1 MNGTTYNGTTLL
13 HVAVSRK
20 CDRTVDLLLAN
31 GADYMKK
38 DRSTKSPL
46 DLAKEKGR
54 REYVDKFEAKKREFE
69 NVGTKGLI
77 IAIWNGLINPS
88 KFTIT

>member
-1 MNGTTYNGTTLL
+1 M
-13 HVAVSRK
+13 AVSRK
-20 CDRTVDLLLAN
+20 SDRTVDLLLAN

-54 REYVDKFEAKKREFE
+54 REYVEKFEAKKREFE
-69 NVGTKGLI
+69 NVGKTV
-77 IAIWNGLINPS
+77 
-88 KFTIT
+88 